1 MKFNGFAHDEHA
13 FIASHN
19 CTPIDFD
26 VQVTGSVAGDLTMKA
41 HAKGFVGNERIF
53 ITEKGTSQL
62 WTMKGR
68 FVTVGINIKRG
79 LGSACAG

>member
-1 MKFNGFAHDEHA
+1 
-13 FIASHN
+13 
-19 CTPIDFD
+19 
-26 VQVTGSVAGDLTMKA
+26 MKA